1 MGASRPRMQ
10 DVVLDDTGADL
21 SPPGPAEPA
30 SGDAPVPTAALA
42 RGPASRT
49 ASWSRRARRRW
60 PIAASLVI
68 AVLAAQSIVSDRR
81 EAARL
86 TALAQVPGILAPLGG
101 TLAELWS
108 SAGTTLSDLAVVSGR
123 LVGVA
128 TQPDGEID
136 IVGLDTATGATVWQ
150 TRARAAGAADTW
162 AECAWP
168 SPTAPADGPAPD
180 IVCVVADVVA
190 IHENAAG
197 LWPYATRTHL
207 LRLDGRT
214 GATLAVDPTA
224 PNTSVATLDDDVVTS
239 RLGTDRRVRVTRSSR
254 DGSVERWSFTSPE
267 PLPEDTSGRPEVHLT
282 VTDGL
287 VVVDGG
293 SGWVLGGDGLVLRSW
308 AVDPGAVPK
317 PELEVLDS
325 GRLLATP
332 SVTADGDPRTD
343 VVDLASGST
352 FTAAAVAAPIG
363 PDDGSL
369 ADVVLL
375 RSADGDDLIA
385 FDRGSGRRL
394 WTTSDQAGGATAVID
409 SRVLRIGP
417 DGLRSIDGRTGRTLW
432 SAAHARTSLG
442 PLITDGRVVLLTGPE
457 PGRGSL
463 VSAYGLDDGRLR
475 WTAPVASEVDLL
487 PVGAA
492 LYGRSATGLVAL
504 G

>member
-1 MGASRPRMQ
+1 MAAGL
-10 DVVLDDTGADL
+10 VL
-21 SPPGPAEPA
+21 
-30 SGDAPVPTAALA
+30 AL
-42 RGPASRT
+42 
-49 ASWSRRARRRW
+49 
-60 PIAASLVI
+60 
-68 AVLAAQSIVSDRR
+68 LAAQAIVSVRR

-86 TALAQVPGILAPLGG
+86 TALAAIPGILAPLRG

-108 SAGTTLSDLAVVSGR
+108 SAGTRLVDLAMVSGR
-123 LVGVA
+123 LVGVT

-136 IVGLDTATGATVWQ
+136 VVGLDPATGATAWRTV
-150 TRARAAGAADTW
+150 ARPAGAADTW
-162 AECAWP
+162 ASCAWP
-168 SPTAPADGPAPD
+168 GSSAPAPAPAIA
-180 IVCVVADVVA
+180 IVCVVADAVA

-197 LWPYATRTHL
+197 LWPYATRAHL
-207 LRLDGRT
+207 LRLDART
-214 GATLAVDPTA
+214 GATLAQDPTA
-224 PNTSVATLDDDVVTS
+224 PNTSVATLGDDVVIS
-239 RLGTDRRVRVTRSSR
+239 RLGTDRRVRVARSSR
-254 DGSVERWSFTSPE
+254 DGTVERWSFTSPD
-267 PLPEDTSGRPEVHLT
+267 PLPEDTSGRPEVHLS
-282 VTDGL
+282 VIDGL

-293 SGWVLGGDGLVLRSW
+293 SGWVLAGDGTVLRSW
-308 AVDPGAVPK
+308 AVAPGAVPK
-317 PELEVLDS
+317 PELEVLDA

-332 SVTADGDPRTD
+332 GAGAGGGPRTD
-343 VVDLASGST
+343 VVDLATGST

-385 FDRGSGRRL
+385 FDRGSGQRL